1 MASSVKYLSDLPD
14 PAKEISKCN
23 EFLSSFRDEFGELKY
38 MNMLVRQSSFV
49 LRVRILCWFCSI
61 QQQVAD
67 RSLQVIEI
75 DLSDVLK
82 VIDNRYGTSSLKPSF
97 SRFYVVSSSKTTQ
110 SLSEICRRILFVT
123 SDTSKTKWIN
133 YFPIARLDVNGLM

>member
-23 EFLSSFRDEFGELKY
+23 EFLSSFRDEYGELKY
-38 MNMLVRQSSFV
+38 MNMLVRQSIICAACADFV
-49 LRVRILCWFCSI
+49 LILIHPQWL

-82 VIDNRYGTSSLKPSF
+82 V
-97 SRFYVVSSSKTTQ
+97 
-110 SLSEICRRILFVT
+110 
-123 SDTSKTKWIN
+123 
-133 YFPIARLDVNGLM
+133 